1 MKLEGTVRLLKDLVM
16 RKRLA
21 TVDMVLEVLEV
32 EVVIQNAIIV
42 KRKAIWLMNAQ
53 KLRQNVTH
61 PASTVNKK
69 AI

>member
-16 RKRLA
+16 RRRLA

-42 KRKAIWLMNAQ
+42 KRKAIWLMNVQ